1 MTIFSLRPLATLA
14 VAASLSTALPA
25 LAEDAAPWIG
35 EWKALADRTGFEGHR
50 KFAALLDDPAAV
62 ALARDWEAFRG
73 YSARSIIAEQEL
85 PSDLKPGLVISR
97 ETAAQYPWLKTY
109 LPKPSYDQLMSTDWF
124 KWDKIRIVPTTPYTL
139 SRQRLEATRAA
150 KAAGERF
157 SINADG
163 ELLDSKGNFA
173 LTSGAAL
180 PFTAPEN
187 GAELYW
193 AFLGHGIANENL
205 KFKPLSLEA
214 CLTSNKI
221 DRSYRMH
228 LFWQKMHGRVA
239 VEPLGSISNEDG
251 VIEAGSVVFLE
262 PYDVAGL
269 AATRRRYA
277 DADKPDDFRAFVPS
291 LRRTRVL
298 SGSDSQDPMA
308 AGFEATWDEW
318 RQTWMKPNMEEF
330 DYDIVGETLILAQ
343 PETGHAY
350 NPAINTPSQCEI
362 DTIDLELRPVWIL
375 EVTDKTGNY
384 IYSKRRLYID
394 KEFWYAQYQEM
405 YDQDG
410 NLWRIIDD
418 ARDMIPAK
426 GLWMWRNYVHWNVV
440 SQRYNRIE
448 MTADWSILNEDMSGL
463 FDIDVLRDY

>member
-1 MTIFSLRPLATLA
+1 MMKRMM
-14 VAASLSTALPA
+14 AAGLIGLIGTSVPA
-25 LAEDAAPWIG
+25 LASEAPWVD
-35 EWKALADRTGFEGHR
+35 EWKALAAQTGFEGHKR
-50 KFAALLDDPAAV
+50 FAELVAKPQAI
-62 ALARDWEAFRG
+62 ALAKEWDEFRG
-73 YSARSIIAEQEL
+73 YSARSLVAQQEV
-85 PSDLKPGLVISR
+85 PTELKAGLEISR
-97 ETAAQYPWLKTY
+97 ANAAQYPWLKDY
-109 LPKPSYDQLMSTDWF
+109 LPKPSYDQLMSSDWF
-124 KWDKIRIVPTTPYTL
+124 KWGKIRIVPTTPYPMP
-139 SRQRLEATRAA
+139 RARLEATKKAL
-150 KAAGERF
+150 AAGESFR
-157 SINADG
+157 INDKG
-163 ELLDSKGNFA
+163 ELLNSKGEFA

-180 PFTAPEN
+180 PFTRPKN

-205 KFKPLSLEA
+205 KFKPLALDA

-228 LFWQKMHGRVA
+228 LFWQKMHGRVSL
-239 VEPLGSISNEDG
+239 EPLGDIPNEEG

-269 AATRRRYA
+269 AATRRRFAAA
-277 DADKPDDFRAFVPS
+277 DQPDDFRAFVPS

-318 RQTWMKPNMEEF
+318 RQTWMKPNMQDF
-330 DYDIVGETLILAQ
+330 DFEIVGETLILSQ
-343 PETGHAY
+343 PEVGHAY
-350 NPAINTPSQCEI
+350 NPAQHTDSRCELVSL
-362 DTIDLELRPVWIL
+362 DLELRPVWIL
-375 EVTDKTGNY
+375 EVADKTGNY

-405 YDQDG
+405 YDQEG

-418 ARDMIPAK
+418 SRDMIPET
-426 GLWMWRNYVHWNVV
+426 GLWMWRNYVHWNVI
-440 SQRYNRIE
+440 SKRYNRIE
-448 MTADWSILNEDMSGL
+448 MTADWSILDQEMSGL